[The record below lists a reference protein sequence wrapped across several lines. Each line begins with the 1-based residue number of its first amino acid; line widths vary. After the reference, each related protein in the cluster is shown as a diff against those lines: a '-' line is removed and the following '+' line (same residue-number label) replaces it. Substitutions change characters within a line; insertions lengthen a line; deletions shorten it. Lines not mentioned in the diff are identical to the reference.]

1 MADIKKIKVGNTTYD
16 IRDATA
22 ARSNHTHKPSEAGAA
37 AAHHLYHT
45 WDNNTNYYDSYEGS
59 NMLRIVTENMY
70 ADCFRFQASTV
81 SNLEYYNGSS
91 WASWNFDLSNLFDGN
106 ARTGVSIPYDNRKF
120 RFQLTTNGGW
130 PTTGLFM
137 LQGTWFDDGGWPN
150 GQKSSIIIETRA
162 STSDAWS
169 QKASFDL
176 SGVEGMA
183 GHTLSSLH
191 TGNTLYRITIEIAPW
206 TKTSNNCPLQR
217 LCLFSNYN
225 GGALE
230 TLSYTGTGNIT
241 TSKSISAGSFIENGT
256 SLANKYLGK
265 TAKAADADK
274 LDGNDSAYYL
284 NLDNIS
290 DGSDRKLANYIPK
303 SLTSAKG
310 DMIYASAANTPTRL
324 GIGSTGQFLS
334 VANGVPTW
342 ASSTDETITLATNLY
357 AYANIGK
364 IVASNTNPKL
374 VATAGSTLKTVFN
387 EVFGTQQDEQP
398 SINTNGVSLSM
409 EQTKVS
415 AGGDEYGTS
424 VDAMSADITFTLNNS
439 ATAKYGYRCGNTKT
453 TTSNA
458 AFKYA
463 ITKQN
468 NADIKI
474 TLPSGKTAAANMVVV
489 GTYVSHSNNI
499 LYCNFNNNQVQ
510 IHISADAGNTTTDN
524 QTRYGV
530 ITGSVTLG
538 DAQTSNGTK
547 IDKFLTYLEND
558 ATTTDYYSGG
568 TKSATTTSYTIS
580 AGYVPYCYAL
590 ASSVPSSLPT
600 SGRSKNKPTSITVS
614 GGSSSTYLYIFV
626 PNNKSDIT
634 SLSASGFD
642 VPFSKVESNKSL
654 VVNNNKSANYKV
666 FKTNDSVKADTFKI
680 A

>member
-1 MADIKKIKVGNTTYD
+1 MAKTGRIYTYD
-16 IRDATA
+16 
-22 ARSNHTHKPSEAGAA
+22 SSQN
-37 AAHHLYHT
+37 
-45 WDNNTNYYDSYEGS
+45 
-59 NMLRIVTENMY
+59 VTFP
-70 ADCFRFQASTV
+70 A
-81 SNLEYYNGSS
+81 
-91 WASWNFDLSNLFDGN
+91 
-106 ARTGVSIPYDNRKF
+106 GVS
-120 RFQLTTNGGW
+120 
-130 PTTGLFM
+130 
-137 LQGTWFDDGGWPN
+137 
-150 GQKSSIIIETRA
+150 A
-162 STSDAWS
+162 
-169 QKASFDL
+169 ASFT
-176 SGVEGMA
+176 EG
-183 GHTLSSLH
+183 
-191 TGNTLYRITIEIAPW
+191 
-206 TKTSNNCPLQR
+206 
-217 LCLFSNYN
+217 
-225 GGALE
+225 
-230 TLSYTGTGNIT
+230 
-241 TSKSISAGSFIENGT
+241 GT
-256 SLANKYLGK
+256 SLAAKYLGK
-265 TAKAADADK
+265 NAKAADADK

-284 NLDNIS
+284 NYNNLTNKPTLGTAASKNTGVSSGNIPILDSNGKLADSVIPAVAITDTYVVATEDAMLALSAQKGDVAIRSDLNKSFVLQATPASTLANWKELLTPTDAVLSVNGKTGAVTLNLDNID
-290 DGSDRKLANYIPK
+290 DGSTRKLTNYVPK

-310 DMIYASAANTPTRL
+310 DMIYASAANTPARL
-324 GIGSTGQFLS
+324 EIGSNGQFLS
-334 VANGVPTW
+334 VDNGAPKWV
-342 ASSTDETITLATNLY
+342 SSTDETITLATNLY

-364 IVASNTNPKL
+364 ITGASNTSPKL
-374 VATAGSTLKTVFN
+374 VANKGDTLKTVFN
-387 EVFGTQQDEQP
+387 KVFGTQQDEQP
-398 SINTNGVSLSM
+398 SINTNGVSLSTA
-409 EQTKVS
+409 QTKVS

-424 VDAMSADITFTLNNS
+424 VSAMSADITFTLNNS

-458 AFKYA
+458 TFKYA

-474 TLPSGKTAAANMVVV
+474 TLPSGKTAAANMVTV
-489 GTYVSHSNNI
+489 GTYISHSNNI

-510 IHISADAGNTTTDN
+510 IHISADAGNTTTNN

-590 ASSVPSSLPT
+590 ASSVPSSLPA

-614 GGSSSTYLYIFV
+614 GGNSSTYLYIFV
-626 PNNKSDIT
+626 PSDKSDIT

-666 FKTNDSVKADTFKI
+666 FKTNNSVKADTFKI